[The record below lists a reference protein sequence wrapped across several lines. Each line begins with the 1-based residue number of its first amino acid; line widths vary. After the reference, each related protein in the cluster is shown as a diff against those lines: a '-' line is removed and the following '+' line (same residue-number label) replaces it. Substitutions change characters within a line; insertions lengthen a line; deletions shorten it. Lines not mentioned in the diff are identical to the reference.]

1 MDNSDNEQFTL
12 GRMVG
17 ETLGRIS
24 EQERIIALL
33 EDLDVTVTDED
44 DEPVEIIQMD
54 WTRLITEI
62 RGHSE
67 EDSNASDYLD

>member
-1 MDNSDNEQFTL
+1 MDNSENEQFNL

-33 EDLDVTVTDED
+33 EALDVTVTDED

>member
-33 EDLDVTVTDED
+33 EALDVTVTDED